1 MYSRHML
8 EKVLVPAALA
18 FALTACD
25 GRTPDTRTEFAESPT
40 TIDTGRAAPNVGDV
54 ALQLVVAPTGNA
66 ARYRIREQLVRV
78 ALPNDA
84 VGETSDVT
92 GGIALDA
99 AGNVVP
105 AASKFTVDAAAL
117 KSDRD
122 RRDNYVRSRILE
134 TEQHPTVELAPTAV
148 RGLTVPLPTSG
159 TKTLELLA
167 DLTVHGVTR
176 PTTWSVDARFQGD
189 TVRGSASTSFTFAE
203 FGLPQP
209 RVPIVLS
216 VSDTIKLEYDFTLVP
231 KR

>member
-8 EKVLVPAALA
+8 EKLLVPAALA
-18 FALTACD
+18 FTVAACE
-25 GRTPDTRTEFAESPT
+25 GRTSETRTEFAESPT
-40 TIDTGRAAPNVGDV
+40 TMDTGRASAAVGDV
-54 ALQLVVAPTGNA
+54 SLQLVVAPSGNA

-92 GGIALDA
+92 GGIAFDA
-99 AGNVVP
+99 QGNVVP
-105 AASKFTVDAAAL
+105 AASTFTVNAAAL

-122 RRDNYVRSRILE
+122 RRDNYVRGRILE
-134 TEQHPTVELAPTAV
+134 TGQHPTVELAPTSL

-176 PTTWSVDARFQGD
+176 PTTWRVDARFHGD
-189 TVRGSASTSFTFAE
+189 TVRGSASTGFTFAE

-209 RVPIVLS
+209 RVPVVLS

-231 KR
+231 KQ